1 MIQRGG
7 ALVLKALDNVKQTTI
22 EPYIKHHIAQKTTIY
37 TDEYGIYNNVST
49 LGYDHHTVC
58 HSDGGYARDED
69 GDGIAEVH
77 VNTQEG
83 IWSVLRSWLR
93 PHRGISM
100 KKLPTYVGFFEFV
113 FNAKKRG
120 KALITELFRT
130 ILRPDVRQIV
140 ELELSPGFD
149 L

>member
-1 MIQRGG
+1 MVQRGG
-7 ALVLKALDNVKQTTI
+7 SLVLKALDNVRQPTI
-22 EPYIKHHIAQKTTIY
+22 EPHIKNHIAKKSTVY

-49 LGYDHHTVC
+49 LGYEHHTVC
-58 HSDGGYARDED
+58 HSDGEYARDDD

-93 PHRGISM
+93 PHRGVAM
-100 KKLPTYVGFFEFV
+100 KNLPTYIGFFEFV
-113 FNAKKRG
+113 FNARKRG
-120 KALITELFRT
+120 KALITELFHT
-130 ILRPDVRQIV
+130 ILQPDKRQIK